1 MSEIKT
7 IKFIAQWCNE
17 IKKAGMKGFITTY
30 LVTSPEIE
38 ASEKDEDGFDEV
50 PRGLYVR
57 IREGNAPTTAYVDGK
72 LDPSVEPTTR
82 TYDLEKFASKF
93 ELVREGNRQYS
104 KQDGTIVPANTYQ
117 ETWIR
122 RIGDDALTSAL
133 NIRTLS
139 QRADVRKQLET
150 EEAMDN
156 SKTEDL
162 DIAAPGEPVVA
173 AEFAP
178 PTSGVKTPF

>member
-1 MSEIKT
+1 VSEIKT

-30 LVTSPEIE
+30 LVSSPEIE
-38 ASEKDEDGFDEV
+38 SSEQDEDGFDEV
-50 PRGLYVR
+50 PRGLFVR
-57 IREGNAPTTAYVDGK
+57 IREANAPVTAYVEGK
-72 LDPSVEPTTR
+72 IDPSVDPTTR

-93 ELVREGNRQYS
+93 ELVREGNRQYT
-104 KQDGTIVPANTYQ
+104 KQDNTIVPANTYQ
-117 ETWIR
+117 ETWVR
-122 RIGDDALTSAL
+122 RIGDDALTAAL

-139 QRADVRKQLET
+139 QRADVRKQIET
-150 EEAMDN
+150 ENEIAS

-173 AEFAP
+173 AEFTP
-178 PTSGVKTPF
+178 PAGAVKTPF